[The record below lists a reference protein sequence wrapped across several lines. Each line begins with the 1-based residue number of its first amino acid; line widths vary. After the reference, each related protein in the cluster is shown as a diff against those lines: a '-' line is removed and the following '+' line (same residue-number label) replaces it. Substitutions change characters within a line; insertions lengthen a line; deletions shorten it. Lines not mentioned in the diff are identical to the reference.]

1 MKSEAR
7 EGKAWAGRR
16 STYLAAAGVF
26 CLWTSLYV
34 YVPIL
39 PVYAQS
45 LGASLSM
52 VGLVVGAYG
61 VTQALV
67 RFPLGVWS
75 DRRGR
80 RKPFVFAGLLA
91 AALGSLGL
99 GLSPRPW
106 LLALFRGVH
115 GLAAATWVAAAV
127 LFASY
132 FPAERAVRA
141 MGFATFLT
149 NAAQVVATYSGG
161 WLAQAYGWR
170 APFYA
175 GVLLGLVGA
184 ACILGV
190 AEKAAATGAR
200 PSLGRLWQVATAP
213 TLLILAAISA
223 LLHYAVWASS
233 FGFVPVYA
241 AQLGASKAD
250 LGSLTTAMLVMS
262 ALATLGATFTAERLG
277 YRTSLTVG
285 MLLVAAAIL
294 AIPFLRRL
302 DLLGLSQAAIGLG
315 RGLGYPVLM
324 GLSIQAVPQ
333 AERATAMG
341 LFQAVYAVGMF
352 AGPLVAGAVA
362 EGLGLGGAFFATGL
376 VCLVGAG
383 LVLGGLP
390 PDGAS
395 RAPTA
400 APRKP

>member
-1 MKSEAR
+1 M
-7 EGKAWAGRR
+7 EGKAKAPAGQK
-16 STYLAAAGVF
+16 SVYLAAAGLF
-26 CLWTSLYV
+26 CYWTSLYV

-61 VTQALV
+61 ATQALV

-91 AALGSLGL
+91 AALGCLGL
-99 GLSPRPW
+99 ALSPRPW
-106 LLALFRGVH
+106 LLVLFRGVH
-115 GLAAATWVAAAV
+115 GLAAATWVPAAV

-141 MGFATFLT
+141 MGFATFFISG
-149 NAAQVVATYSGG
+149 AQVAATYGGG

-175 GVLLGLVGA
+175 GVFLGLVGT

-190 AEKAAATGAR
+190 AEKAAAPGAL

-213 TLLILAAISA
+213 TLLVLATVSA

-233 FGFVPVYA
+233 FTFVPVYA

-250 LGSLTTAMLVMS
+250 LGSLTTAMLLMS
-262 ALATLGATFTAERLG
+262 ALSALGATFTAERLG
-277 YRTSLTVG
+277 YRTSLIVG
-285 MLLVAAAIL
+285 VLLTAAAIL

-302 DLLGLSQAAIGLG
+302 DLVGLSQAAIGLG
-315 RGLGYPVLM
+315 RGLSYSILM

-341 LFQAVYAVGMF
+341 LFQAVYAIGMF
-352 AGPLVAGAVA
+352 AGPVAAGMVA
-362 EGLGLGGAFFATGL
+362 EGLGLGGAFLSTGL
-376 VCLVGAG
+376 VCLIGTG